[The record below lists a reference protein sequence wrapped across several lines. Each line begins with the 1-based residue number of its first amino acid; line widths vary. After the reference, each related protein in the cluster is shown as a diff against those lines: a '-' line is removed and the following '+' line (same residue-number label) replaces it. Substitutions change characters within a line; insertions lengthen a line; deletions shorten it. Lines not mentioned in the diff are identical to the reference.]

1 MSRRIIRMSERF
13 VAPMME
19 FRVKEIMQN
28 VEKEIRGT
36 KGLQRIETLVDRND
50 PNRHIVVTE
59 WASRRHLNAWLAS
72 DLCKRTIKELDT
84 VLEREVSY
92 REFVHHEDDVFLL

>member
-1 MSRRIIRMSERF
+1 MSRRIIRMSERY

-19 FRVKEIMQN
+19 IRVHEIMTK
-28 VEKEIRGT
+28 VEQQIRGT

-59 WASRRHLNAWLAS
+59 WSSRQHLNAWLAS
-72 DLCKRTIKELDT
+72 DLCKSTIKDLET
-84 VLEREVSY
+84 VLERKVTY

>member
-1 MSRRIIRMSERF
+1 MSERY

-28 VEKEIRGT
+28 VEDVIRGT
-36 KGLQRIETLVDRND
+36 KGLERIETLVDRND

-59 WASRRHLNAWLAS
+59 WSSRKHLNDWLES
-72 DLCKRTIKELDT
+72 DLCKQTIKDLDT
-84 VLEREVSY
+84 VLEKKVTY

>member
-19 FRVKEIMQN
+19 FKVKEIMQK

-59 WASRRHLNAWLAS
+59 WVSRKYLNDWLES
-72 DLCKRTIKELDT
+72 DLCKQTIKDLDT
-84 VLEREVSY
+84 VLDRRVSY

>member
-1 MSRRIIRMSERF
+1 MSRRIIRMSERY

-19 FRVKEIMQN
+19 FRVKEIMQK
-28 VEKEIRGT
+28 VEHQIRGT
-36 KGLQRIETLVDRND
+36 RGLVRIETLVDRND

-59 WASRRHLNAWLAS
+59 WASRAHLNAWLQS
-72 DLCKRTIKELDT
+72 DLCQSTIKELEV
-84 VLEREVSY
+84 VLDRKVGY

>member
-1 MSRRIIRMSERF
+1 MSRRIIRMSERY

-19 FRVKEIMQN
+19 FRVKDIMQK
-28 VEKEIRGT
+28 VEQEIRGT
-36 KGLQRIETLVDRND
+36 RGLQRIETLVDRND

-59 WASRRHLNAWLAS
+59 WTSRTHLNNWLES
-72 DLCKRTIKELDT
+72 DLCKKTIQELDT
-84 VLEREVSY
+84 VLDRRVSY